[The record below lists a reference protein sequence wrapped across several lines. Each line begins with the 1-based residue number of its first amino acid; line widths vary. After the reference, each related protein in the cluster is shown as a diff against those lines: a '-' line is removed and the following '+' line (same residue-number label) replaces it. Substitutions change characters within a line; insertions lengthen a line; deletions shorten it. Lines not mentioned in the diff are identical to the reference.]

1 MTAYLFADAIFC
13 CHLKGKE
20 SRLAP
25 GGLNS
30 GHEVLR
36 MITKVAQLY
45 HAKGLKQADIAERLG
60 LSQARVSRLLAAAK
74 EEGIVVS
81 VVVPPAGLFTSL
93 EREIEDKFGISQV
106 HVVDN
111 NGENE
116 DELRYSLGVALTGI
130 FQVLPLEGKS
140 IGFTSWS
147 RSMRSFVQELPPLA
161 RVKAAKVVELLG
173 GVGSPALQNSA
184 TSATERLAMLT
195 HSNPFFLRVPGVVS
209 SSELMNEIVKPHSHS
224 GKTLA
229 EFSTLDIALIGVGD
243 AGSSAYAHDDTNFF
257 TKAQFDMARA
267 QGAVGEINLRFID
280 AQGLPVITEAENQV
294 IGISLKELRTV
305 PLKVCICGGV
315 SKRQATLAVARG
327 KWADVLVT
335 DLESAQFLLDN

>member
-1 MTAYLFADAIFC
+1 
-13 CHLKGKE
+13 
-20 SRLAP
+20 
-25 GGLNS
+25 
-30 GHEVLR
+30 

-45 HAKGLKQADIAERLG
+45 HAKGLRQADIAERLG
-60 LSQARVSRLLAAAK
+60 LSQARVSRLLAAARD
-74 EEGIVVS
+74 EGIVVS

-93 EREIEDKFGISQV
+93 ERELEDKFGLSQV

-147 RSMRSFVQELPPLA
+147 RSLRSFVQELQPLT

-195 HSNPFFLRVPGVVS
+195 HSNPFFLRVPGVTNS
-209 SSELMNEIVKPHSHS
+209 IEHMSEIVKPHSHS

-229 EFSTLDIALIGVGD
+229 EFSSLDIALIGVGD

-257 TKAQFDMARA
+257 TSAQFEMARA
-267 QGAVGEINLRFID
+267 QGAIGEINLRFID
-280 AQGLPVITEAENQV
+280 AHGVPVVTEADNQV
-294 IGISLKELRTV
+294 VGISLSQLRNV
-305 PLKVCICGGV
+305 PLKLGICGGAG
-315 SKRQATLAVARG
+315 KRQATLAVARG

-335 DLESAQFLLDN
+335 DIESAQFLLDN